1 MLYCMH
7 LKKTHYTVLYTVAL
21 YLFLMLQYS
30 PDYSINRSTTLNESQ
45 QFASISSSDDGCPQ
59 LFPICLH
66 FYLDT
71 RNLKTLR
78 TISGP

>member
-21 YLFLMLQYS
+21 YFFLMLQYS
-30 PDYSINRSTTLNESQ
+30 PDYSINGSTTLNESQ

-59 LFPICLH
+59 LFPF
-66 FYLDT
+66 FYIFIWIHET
-71 RNLKTLR
+71 
-78 TISGP
+78 